1 MAGYEPLADAPG
13 AGPRRFWRRLTLVGT
28 TLTCVALL
36 RLPGTSPT
44 AVPSLD
50 SGDAPAVD
58 DADDGGGNAPTLSS
72 ASLAVN
78 CSAVMPMRLSLTF
91 ALAGVSTEGASHRL
105 AAQYAPI
112 SSTALAPL
120 WSEAVTTETLTTCD
134 DDHSSLACGS
144 VELYRVRA
152 NAEYTVSLWMKALG
166 ADDDGAAAQQLW
178 SGTITSCGSGMPQLD
193 ATPYVQVDGATP
205 SWAMATFAL
214 DEVYVGDSISAQE
227 LVADGYPGNKNF
239 AGLVAVDA
247 EGYVVWRYHL
257 WALESW
263 DFLPGGGLVLQAD
276 ADSQLDSK
284 DVAARTPRASTL
296 TRYNGT
302 DDDDAT
308 ARARDGGA
316 STLATAANAR
326 RRDAKAA
333 AGRDDDADDVKY
345 WTANSQLQQ
354 VRADGSL
361 VAQYI
366 SSCAGDPLNYNLV
379 SHECRV
385 DTSDA
390 RAGAGAGARVLTS
403 RYRGAR
409 LPATTVE
416 YIYSR
421 QEGGY
426 SDVSDTFFGSEIVAW
441 DRETNTIEPLYN
453 LFEYASPGSEM
464 FAFPWDSLTGTCSGG
479 ASVTGVDYHHVS
491 SIAVGS
497 DSNLVVAS
505 RELSTV
511 WSFAHDGSGLQ
522 WSLSSSL
529 GCEGETA
536 LCFEDDAMAFYT
548 PHDVRQMANGDLLV
562 IDDGTS
568 RPGCFQ
574 ESEINCFSRVV
585 MYSLDLE
592 AMVARAVWQFSFPLD
607 LGAADWA
614 DAMSRDVY
622 NSCGGSAE
630 KLASGNYLVA
640 FTGMSADSMSYHNG
654 TKTRT
659 SYAWEIDADGVP
671 PGADPSEAA
680 SVRGPRVRSALKIPI
695 PHWSVGKQNGYRV
708 KTWTAIAGE
717 STTDPL

>member
-1 MAGYEPLADAPG
+1 
-13 AGPRRFWRRLTLVGT
+13 
-28 TLTCVALL
+28 
-36 RLPGTSPT
+36 
-44 AVPSLD
+44 
-50 SGDAPAVD
+50 
-58 DADDGGGNAPTLSS
+58 
-72 ASLAVN
+72 
-78 CSAVMPMRLSLTF
+78 
-91 ALAGVSTEGASHRL
+91 
-105 AAQYAPI
+105 
-112 SSTALAPL
+112 
-120 WSEAVTTETLTTCD
+120 
-134 DDHSSLACGS
+134 
-144 VELYRVRA
+144 
-152 NAEYTVSLWMKALG
+152 
-166 ADDDGAAAQQLW
+166 
-178 SGTITSCGSGMPQLD
+178 MPQLD

-227 LVADGYPGNKNF
+227 LAADGYPGNKNF

-333 AGRDDDADDVKY
+333 AGATTTPTTSSTGRR
-345 WTANSQLQQ
+345 TASCSRCARTGPRRAVHLVVRGRPAQLQPRLAR
-354 VRADGSL
+354 VPRR
-361 VAQYI
+361 
-366 SSCAGDPLNYNLV
+366 
-379 SHECRV
+379 HERR
-385 DTSDA
+385 A

-574 ESEINCFSRVV
+574 ESEINCFSRAV

-671 PGADPSEAA
+671 PGAARARPRPCEGRACARRSRSPSRTGPSA
-680 SVRGPRVRSALKIPI
+680 SRTGTASRRGPRSVFLEHIRKARAL
-695 PHWSVGKQNGYRV
+695 
-708 KTWTAIAGE
+708 
-717 STTDPL
+717 